1 MNDRMAWLGLA
12 LALVSGCGGGA
23 GGEDAAAG
31 DAGVR
36 DTGVD
41 ASAIDAESRDA
52 PVPDALAS
60 DAFADDAFA
69 PDAFVPDA
77 FVCTQPLLVGGADPS
92 AQGWMTQ
99 MEGSATLTLRTGE
112 TELVTTTSAG
122 AGGQLLLYAPDVL
135 VPGAAFHL
143 EVELEV
149 VATDRHNPNDA
160 AVAVLGSFTPP
171 FGVPAQREQM
181 IYLDADRIGWADD
194 TGSFAT
200 AVTDGAFHTL
210 GLAVDAAGNAS
221 VTWDGAAAL
230 SRTGFVTNGTI
241 AVGDQTNDPDFDATT
256 RVRAVRLLRCP

>member
-1 MNDRMAWLGLA
+1 MDDRTARLGL
-12 LALVSGCGGGA
+12 LLLGLVSGCGGGA

-41 ASAIDAESRDA
+41 AAASGDARVPDAFAIDAFA
-52 PVPDALAS
+52 IDALA
-60 DAFADDAFA
+60 D
-69 PDAFVPDA
+69 DAFVPDA
-77 FVCTQPLLVGGADPS
+77 FVCAQPLLVGGVDPS
-92 AQGWMTQ
+92 TQGWMTQ
-99 MEGSATLTLRTGE
+99 MEGPATLALRTGD
-112 TELVTTTSAG
+112 TELVTTTSSG
-122 AGGQLLLYAPDVL
+122 ARTGGVLLSYAPDVL

-143 EVELEV
+143 EVELQV
-149 VATDRHNPNDA
+149 VATNGHNPSDA

-171 FGVPAQREQM
+171 YGVPAQRAQM

-200 AVTDGAFHTL
+200 TVTDGAFHTL
-210 GLAVDAAGNAS
+210 GLAVDAAGNAT

-241 AVGDQTNDPDFDATT
+241 AIGDQTNEPNLDATT
-256 RVRAVRLLRCP
+256 RVRAVTLLRCP